1 MRAKEEYV
9 LMEIGYIFPLMHLVP
24 TVAVLTAAFLV
35 VRAVSVRVTWR
46 RNHIR
51 HLDDTLA

>member
-1 MRAKEEYV
+1 M
-9 LMEIGYIFPLMHLVP
+9 MGYWLFAVHLAP
-24 TVAVLTAAFLV
+24 TVAVLAAAFLV

-46 RNHIR
+46 RRAAR